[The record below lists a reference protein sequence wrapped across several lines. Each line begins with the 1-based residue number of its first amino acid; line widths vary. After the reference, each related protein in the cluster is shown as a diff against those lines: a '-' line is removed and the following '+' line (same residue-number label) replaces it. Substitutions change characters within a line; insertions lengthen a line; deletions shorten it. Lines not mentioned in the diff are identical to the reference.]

1 MRNINVLKYR
11 KISIIASSA
20 FILIGLVAFIVLG
33 FNTGIDFGAG
43 FSERVQ
49 IVPVGIKVS
58 YSGQNAATLSISS
71 GTLVFQER
79 SASGL
84 VSNTYSSDLY
94 PTVADVAAQMEKDGL
109 DVVVEDGSLLTSN
122 LVSGFGFPCELTSTW
137 KALNFATETR
147 DVTIEDVRNAL
158 DSVGDA
164 KVQTLGSAYEGSFQ
178 IRVNVDSSDT
188 QESLDKEVND
198 ALFSAFGKDN
208 VVVMQSDFVGPKF
221 SAELLKNSFIAIAI
235 ALALILVYVTIR
247 FRVSYAISSLVALF
261 HDVLAMLS
269 LILIC
274 RLEVSSTTIAA
285 VLTIIGYSLNNTIVI
300 FDRVRENVSAKR
312 NEDVD
317 ALINLSINQSF
328 SRTLITSLTT
338 LFAIVPLAIFSSGDI
353 KLFAIN
359 LTWGILVGG
368 YSSNF
373 IAPAFLSSLH
383 KKYPINVFKEKED
396 EVDPLLED

>member
-122 LVSGFGFPCELTSTW
+122 LVSGFGFPCNLTSTW

-178 IRVNVDSSDT
+178 IRVNVNSSDT

-317 ALINLSINQSF
+317 ALINLSINQSL

-373 IAPAFLSSLH
+373 IAPAFLSYLH

>member
-11 KISIIASSA
+11 KISIIASSS

-58 YSGQNAATLSISS
+58 YSGHNAATLSISS

-94 PTVADVAAQMEKDGL
+94 PTVADVAAQMEMDGL

>member
-1 MRNINVLKYR
+1 MRNINILKYR

-122 LVSGFGFPCELTSTW
+122 LVSGFGFPCNLTSTW

-235 ALALILVYVTIR
+235 ALVLILVYVTIR

-317 ALINLSINQSF
+317 ALINLSINQSL

>member
-43 FSERVQ
+43 SSERVQ

-317 ALINLSINQSF
+317 ALINLSINQSL

>member
-20 FILIGLVAFIVLG
+20 FILIGLVAFLVLG

-122 LVSGFGFPCELTSTW
+122 LVSGFGFPCDLTSAW

-221 SAELLKNSFIAIAI
+221 SKELLKNSFIAIAI

-300 FDRVRENVSAKR
+300 FDRVRENVSVKR

-317 ALINLSINQSF
+317 ALINLSINQSL

>member
-122 LVSGFGFPCELTSTW
+122 LVSGFGFPCDLTSTW

-221 SAELLKNSFIAIAI
+221 SKELLKNSFIAIAI

-300 FDRVRENVSAKR
+300 FDRVRENVSVKR

-317 ALINLSINQSF
+317 ALINLSINQSL

-373 IAPAFLSSLH
+373 IAPSFLSSLH

>member
-94 PTVADVAAQMEKDGL
+94 PTVADVAAQMEMDGL

-317 ALINLSINQSF
+317 ALINLSINQSL

>member
-1 MRNINVLKYR
+1 MRNINILKYR

-20 FILIGLVAFIVLG
+20 FILLGVVAFIVFG

-122 LVSGFGFPCELTSTW
+122 LVSGFGFPCDLTSTW

-317 ALINLSINQSF
+317 ALINLSINQSL

>member
-317 ALINLSINQSF
+317 ALINLSINQSL

>member
-1 MRNINVLKYR
+1 MRNINILKYR

-122 LVSGFGFPCELTSTW
+122 LVSGFGFPCDLTSTW

-317 ALINLSINQSF
+317 ALINLSINQSL

>member
-1 MRNINVLKYR
+1 MRNINILKYS

-188 QESLDKEVND
+188 QESLDRKVND

-312 NEDVD
+312 NEDVA
-317 ALINLSINQSF
+317 ALINLSINQSL

-373 IAPAFLSSLH
+373 IAPALLSSLH

>member
-1 MRNINVLKYR
+1 MRNINILKYR

-122 LVSGFGFPCELTSTW
+122 LVSGFGFPCDLTSTW

-317 ALINLSINQSF
+317 ALINLSINQSL

-359 LTWGILVGG
+359 LTWGVLVGG

>member
-1 MRNINVLKYR
+1 MRNINILKYR

-317 ALINLSINQSF
+317 ALINLSINQSL

>member
-1 MRNINVLKYR
+1 MRNINILKYR

-84 VSNTYSSDLY
+84 VSNAYSSDLY

-122 LVSGFGFPCELTSTW
+122 LVSGFGFPCDLTSTW

-317 ALINLSINQSF
+317 ALINLSINQSL